1 MSDDI
6 QAWPL
11 KIEQRASIL
20 DLICAYC
27 LGSAFF
33 SANKPIAQMTSPIPE
48 CVETFSRSTRFGRSC
63 LWQTDTSGAGS
74 MSAPKLVASI
84 RPDHVTCDVTKSTR
98 FRSEEGWGIFS
109 QHQCDR
115 QRRHWCLGCLTRATM
130 AAVKI
135 TSHPPM
141 CRHQR
146 TASDVRENTE
156 GSNLRCTSL
165 SLSLVALLRTKHT
178 VT

>member
-1 MSDDI
+1 MSDEI

-84 RPDHVTCDVTKSTR
+84 RPDHVTA
-98 FRSEEGWGIFS
+98 W
-109 QHQCDR
+109 
-115 QRRHWCLGCLTRATM
+115 RH
-130 AAVKI
+130 KK
-135 TSHPPM
+135 H
-141 CRHQR
+141 
-146 TASDVRENTE
+146 
-156 GSNLRCTSL
+156 SL
-165 SLSLVALLRTKHT
+165 SLGRGMGNLQSTPVWQTTTSLVSRLSNEGNNGRCRDHFPPTHVSSSEDSFWCPRKYRGFKPQTYLLIPFTRCA
-178 VT
+178 VAN